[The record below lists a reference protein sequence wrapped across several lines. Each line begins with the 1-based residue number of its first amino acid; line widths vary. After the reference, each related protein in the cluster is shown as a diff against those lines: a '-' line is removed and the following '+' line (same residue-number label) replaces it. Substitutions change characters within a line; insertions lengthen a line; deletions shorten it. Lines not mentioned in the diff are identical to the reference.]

1 MASILKEK
9 QNFLLLVVSGANI
22 SKRSCVWC
30 QIPSDIHATYLLN
43 RLRIRGEVRRE
54 QRSVVPPSLLH
65 NLLPKLGL
73 LIESA

>member
-1 MASILKEK
+1 MTSILKEK
-9 QNFLLLVVSGANI
+9 QNCLLLVMSGANT

-30 QIPSDIHATYLLN
+30 QVPSDIHATQLN
-43 RLRIRGEVRRE
+43 RLRIRGEVRGE

-73 LIESA
+73 IIESV